1 MRLSD
6 NMKKLSKESL
16 VDIEAIYMETL
27 TKPSV
32 LSKMGY
38 VVAKHL
44 EDYL

>member
-1 MRLSD
+1 MWLSD

-27 TKPSV
+27 SKPSV
-32 LSKMGY
+32 LSKMGK

>member
-1 MRLSD
+1 MWLSD

-16 VDIEAIYMETL
+16 EDIEAIYMETS

-32 LSKMGY
+32 LSKMGKT
-38 VVAKHL
+38 VAKHL